1 MCAYEHDPF
10 KAHLC
15 LGKTCFVLFC
25 FVNMLAQEEL
35 TALGGQAIT
44 SNVCR
49 SFTSY

>member
-15 LGKTCFVLFC
+15 LGKTCFVLF
-25 FVNMLAQEEL
+25 FNMLAQEEL
-35 TALGGQAIT
+35 TAQGGQAIN
-44 SNVCR
+44 SNICR

>member
-1 MCAYEHDPF
+1 MNMILSRPTSAW
-10 KAHLC
+10 ANM
-15 LGKTCFVLFC
+15 FC

-49 SFTSY
+49 TFTSY